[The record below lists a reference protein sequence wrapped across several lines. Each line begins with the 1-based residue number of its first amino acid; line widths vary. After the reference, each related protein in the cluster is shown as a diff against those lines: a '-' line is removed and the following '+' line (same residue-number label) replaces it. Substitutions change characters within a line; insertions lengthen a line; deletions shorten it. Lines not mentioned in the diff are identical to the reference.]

1 MLNIK
6 WTCCVLE
13 LHSMY
18 ANAPICFFSSSP
30 WQFQNSEEKN
40 KVRNLQIGYTL
51 NLCVLF
57 QDTLFMGVPMTPC
70 KVVVS
75 WKRKGEYLFPI
86 HTQMGQASE
95 KGYIL
100 CCPLLDDK
108 FHKNTRLFVW
118 QLNWRWEIRHIGY
131 AMSSHVLIP
140 SWLWF
145 TDLFPLPFVSPY
157 GCKEKVDKEKKI
169 WNLFRNWGNPK

>member
-95 KGYIL
+95 KGYIFFVVL
-100 CCPLLDDK
+100 CWMISFIKIQGFLFDSLIEDERFGTLDM
-108 FHKNTRLFVW
+108 LC
-118 QLNWRWEIRHIGY
+118 Q
-131 AMSSHVLIP
+131 AM
-140 SWLWF
+140 
-145 TDLFPLPFVSPY
+145 Y
-157 GCKEKVDKEKKI
+157 
-169 WNLFRNWGNPK
+169 

>member
-1 MLNIK
+1 MFWSCTLCMPMLLFASLVLHPGNFKIPRK
-6 WTCCVLE
+6 KTKLGIFKLATLWT
-13 LHSMY
+13 Y
-18 ANAPICFFSSSP
+18 ACFF
-30 WQFQNSEEKN
+30 K
-40 KVRNLQIGYTL
+40 IH
-51 NLCVLF
+51 C
-57 QDTLFMGVPMTPC
+57 
-70 KVVVS
+70 S
-75 WKRKGEYLFPI
+75 WEYLWLHARLSSHEKEKERISFSHS
-86 HTQMGQASE
+86 HTDGTSKW
-95 KGYIL
+95 KGIYIL